1 MLCSDCSGVFCF
13 TGEISVVLCNCNL
26 GNEQVLQQAE
36 EDAATH
42 FLHCFVNCQ
51 SLSSVSDVDK

>member
-13 TGEISVVLCNCNL
+13 TGEISVLRNCNL

-36 EDAATH
+36 EAAATH

-51 SLSSVSDVDK
+51 SISSVSDIDR